1 MASEKEKL
9 KVGII
14 GIGYLGKLHLEK
26 YLSFDDVQVVG
37 VADTDAAVIEQVK
50 GKHDIEC
57 STDYRALLGKVDAV
71 SVVVPTSLHFDIAMD
86 FFESGADVFVEKP
99 IAATVD
105 QARRMARSAESKNLQ
120 LQVGHLE
127 RFNPA
132 ILALD
137 GTLTEPLFIESHRL
151 SPFPERSTDVDV
163 VLDVMIHD
171 IDIILNF
178 VKSPLVH
185 VDAVGAPIIT
195 PQMDIAN
202 ARLNFE
208 SGCVANVTA
217 SRVSAGKM
225 RKIRVFQHD
234 AYISIDF
241 ASQSI
246 DLFRRNRD
254 ENGRYTI
261 DMEHKDITSR
271 DYLKDEIRSFVDAVK
286 HRTTPLVT
294 GDDGVRALEVASMIQ
309 ERLDDTM
316 EKMRERGLLDD
327 GPAS

>member
-1 MASEKEKL
+1 MASKKEKL
-9 KVGII
+9 KIGII
-14 GIGYLGKLHLEK
+14 GIGYLGRLHLEK
-26 YLSFDDVQVVG
+26 YLSFDDVEVVG
-37 VADTDAAVIEQVK
+37 VADTNTTVIEELK
-50 GKHDIEC
+50 STHDFEC
-57 STDYRALLGKVDAV
+57 STDYRTLLGKVDAV
-71 SVVVPTSLHFDIAMD
+71 SVVVPTSLHFDVAMD

-99 IAATVD
+99 ITTTVD
-105 QARRMARSAESKNLQ
+105 QAHRLVAFAEAKKLM

-137 GTLTEPLFIESHRL
+137 GTLREPLFIESHRL
-151 SPFPERSTDVDV
+151 SPFPDRSTDVDV

-178 VKSPLVH
+178 VKSPLAH

-195 PQMDIAN
+195 PQMDIVN

-241 ASQSI
+241 AAQNI

-254 ENGRYTI
+254 ENGQFTI
-261 DMEHKDITSR
+261 DMEHMDITSR

-286 HRTTPLVT
+286 NRTTPLVT
-294 GDDGVRALEVASMIQ
+294 GHDGARALEVASRIH
-309 ERLDDTM
+309 EKLDDTM
-316 EKMRERGLLDD
+316 EKMRQRGLLND
-327 GPAS
+327 GPAA

>member
-1 MASEKEKL
+1 MASENRKL
-9 KVGII
+9 KVAVVGV
-14 GIGYLGKLHLEK
+14 GYLGRLHLEK
-26 YLSFDDVQVVG
+26 YLSFDDVEVVG
-37 VADTDAAVIEQVK
+37 VADTDTTVIER
-50 GKHDIEC
+50 IE
-57 STDYRALLGKVDAV
+57 SQYEIEYSADYRAFLGRVDAV
-71 SVVVPTSLHFDIAMD
+71 SVVVPTSLHFDVAMD

-99 IAATVD
+99 ITTTVD
-105 QARRMARSAESKNLQ
+105 QAKKLTASAESKNLL

-137 GTLTEPLFIESHRL
+137 GTLKEPLFIESHRL
-151 SPFPERSTDVDV
+151 SPFPDRSTDVDV

-195 PQMDIAN
+195 PQMDIVN

-241 ASQSI
+241 AAQNI
-246 DLFRRNRD
+246 DLFRRSRD
-254 ENGRYTI
+254 ENGQFKI
-261 DMEHKDITSR
+261 DMEHKDIDSR

-286 HRTTPLVT
+286 NRAQPMVT
-294 GDDGVRALEVASMIQ
+294 GYDGVRALEVASMIQ
-309 ERLDDTM
+309 EKLEDTM
-316 EKMRERGLLDD
+316 NKMRERGLLDD

>member
-1 MASEKEKL
+1 MASENKKTR
-9 KVGII
+9 VGII

-26 YLSFDDVQVVG
+26 YLSFDDVEVVG
-37 VADTDAAVIEQVK
+37 VADTNTTVIEEVK
-50 GKHDIEC
+50 SKHDIEC
-57 STDYRALLGKVDAV
+57 SSDYRTLLGKVDAV
-71 SVVVPTSLHFDIAMD
+71 SIVVPTSLHYDVAMD

-99 IAATVD
+99 ITTTVD
-105 QARRMARSAESKNLQ
+105 QARRLVTSAETNNLL

-137 GTLTEPLFIESHRL
+137 GTLKEPLFIESHRL

-178 VKSPLVH
+178 VKSPLAH

-195 PQMDIAN
+195 PQMDIVN

-241 ASQSI
+241 AAQNI
-246 DLFRRNRD
+246 DLFRRNKD
-254 ENGRYTI
+254 ENGRFTI
-261 DMEHKDITSR
+261 DMEHMDITSR
-271 DYLKDEIRSFVDAVK
+271 DYLKDEIRSFVDAVRN
-286 HRTTPLVT
+286 RTTPLVT
-294 GDDGVRALEVASMIQ
+294 GRDGARALEVASKIQ
-309 ERLDDTM
+309 EKLDDTM
-316 EKMRERGLLDD
+316 EKMRQRGLLDD
-327 GPAS
+327 GPVA

>member
-1 MASEKEKL
+1 MASENKKL

-26 YLSFDDVQVVG
+26 YLSFDDVEVVG
-37 VADTDAAVIEQVK
+37 VADTNTTVIEEVK

-57 STDYRALLGKVDAV
+57 STDYRTLLGKVDAV
-71 SVVVPTSLHFDIAMD
+71 SIVVPTSLHFDVAMD

-99 IAATVD
+99 ITTTVD
-105 QARRMARSAESKNLQ
+105 QARRLVASAEANDLMV
-120 LQVGHLE
+120 QVGHLE

-137 GTLTEPLFIESHRL
+137 GTLKEPLFIESHRL

-178 VKSPLVH
+178 VKSPLAH

-195 PQMDIAN
+195 PQMDIVN

-241 ASQSI
+241 AAQNI
-246 DLFRRNRD
+246 DLFRRKKD
-254 ENGRYTI
+254 ENGQFTI
-261 DMEHKDITSR
+261 DMEHMDITSR

-286 HRTTPLVT
+286 NRTTPLVT
-294 GDDGVRALEVASMIQ
+294 GQDGARALEVASKIQ

-316 EKMRERGLLDD
+316 EKMRQRGLLDD
-327 GPAS
+327 GPAA

>member
-1 MASEKEKL
+1 MASENTKL
-9 KVGII
+9 KVAVV
-14 GIGYLGKLHLEK
+14 GIGYLGRLHLEK
-26 YLSFDDVQVVG
+26 YLSFDDVEVVG
-37 VADTDAAVIEQVK
+37 VADTDTTVMEKVK
-50 GKHDIEC
+50 SEHGIEC
-57 STDYRALLGKVDAV
+57 SDDYRTFLGRVDAV
-71 SVVVPTSLHFDIAMD
+71 SVVVPTSLHFDVAMD

-99 IAATVD
+99 ITTTVD
-105 QARRMARSAESKNLQ
+105 QAKKLTASAESKDRL

-151 SPFPERSTDVDV
+151 SPFPDRSTDVDV

-178 VKSPLVH
+178 VKSPLAH

-195 PQMDIAN
+195 PQMDIVN

-241 ASQSI
+241 AAQNI
-246 DLFRRNRD
+246 DLFRRSRD
-254 ENGRYTI
+254 EHGKFKI
-261 DMEHKDITSR
+261 DMEHLDLESR
-271 DYLKDEIRSFVDAVK
+271 DYLKDEIRSFVDVVK
-286 HRTTPLVT
+286 NRTRPMVT
-294 GDDGVRALEVASMIQ
+294 GHDGIRALEVASMIQ
-309 ERLDDTM
+309 EKLEDTM
-316 EKMRERGLLDD
+316 NRMKERGLLDD

>member
-1 MASEKEKL
+1 MASENNKL

-14 GIGYLGKLHLEK
+14 GIGYLGRLHLEK
-26 YLSFDDVQVVG
+26 YLSFEDVQVVG
-37 VADTDAAVIEQVK
+37 IADANAVVIEQMQQ
-50 GKHDIEC
+50 KHDIEC
-57 STDYRALLGKVDAV
+57 STDYRTLLGKVDAV

-86 FFESGADVFVEKP
+86 FFKSGADVFVEKP
-99 IAATVD
+99 ITTTLD
-105 QARRMARSAESKNLQ
+105 QAKRLTETAESKNLL

-137 GTLTEPLFIESHRL
+137 GTLKEPLFIESHRL
-151 SPFPERSTDVDV
+151 SPFPDRSTDVDV

-195 PQMDIAN
+195 PQMDIVN

-241 ASQSI
+241 AAQNI

-254 ENGRYTI
+254 ENGRFTI
-261 DMEHKDITSR
+261 DMEHRDITSR

-286 HRTTPLVT
+286 HRSTPLVT
-294 GDDGVRALEVASMIQ
+294 GHDGIRALEVAFMIQ
-309 ERLDDTM
+309 ERLEDTM

>member
-1 MASEKEKL
+1 MASKNNKL
-9 KVGII
+9 KVGIV
-14 GIGYLGKLHLEK
+14 GVGYLGRLHLEK
-26 YLSFDDVQVVG
+26 YLSFDDVEVVG
-37 VADTDAAVIEQVK
+37 VADTDATVIEEVK
-50 GKHDIEC
+50 NKHDIEC
-57 STDYRALLGKVDAV
+57 STDYRTLLGRVDAV
-71 SVVVPTSLHFDIAMD
+71 SVVVPTSLHFDVATD

-99 IAATVD
+99 ITTTVD
-105 QARRMARSAESKNLQ
+105 QARRLVDSAESKNLL

-137 GTLTEPLFIESHRL
+137 GTLKEPLFIESHRL
-151 SPFPERSTDVDV
+151 SPFPDRSTDVDV

-178 VKSPLVH
+178 VKSPLAR

-195 PQMDIAN
+195 PQMDIVN

-241 ASQSI
+241 AAQNI

-254 ENGRYTI
+254 ENGQFTI
-261 DMEHKDITSR
+261 DMEHMDITSR
-271 DYLKDEIRSFVDAVK
+271 DYLKDEIRSFVDSVK
-286 HRTTPLVT
+286 HRATPLVT
-294 GDDGVRALEVASMIQ
+294 GHDGIRALEVASIIH
-309 ERLDDTM
+309 EKLDDTM
-316 EKMRERGLLDD
+316 EKMRQRGLLDD

>member
-1 MASEKEKL
+1 MASENRKL
-9 KVGII
+9 KIGII
-14 GIGYLGKLHLEK
+14 GIGYLGRLHLEK
-26 YLSFDDVQVVG
+26 YLSFDDVEVVG
-37 VADTDAAVIEQVK
+37 ISDTDTTVIEEVK
-50 GKHDIEC
+50 SKHDIEC
-57 STDYRALLGKVDAV
+57 STDYRTLLGKVDAV
-71 SVVVPTSLHFDIAMD
+71 SVVVPTSLHFDVAMD

-99 IAATVD
+99 ITTTVD
-105 QARRMARSAESKNLQ
+105 QARRLIASAESKNLL

-137 GTLTEPLFIESHRL
+137 GTLNEPLFIESHRL
-151 SPFPERSTDVDV
+151 SPFPDRSTDVDV

-195 PQMDIAN
+195 PQMDIVN

-241 ASQSI
+241 AAQNI

-254 ENGRYTI
+254 ENGQFTI
-261 DMEHKDITSR
+261 DMEHMDITSR
-271 DYLKDEIRSFVDAVK
+271 DYLKDEIKSFVDAVMN
-286 HRTTPLVT
+286 RSTPMVT
-294 GDDGVRALEVASMIQ
+294 GHDGIRALEVATMIQ
-309 ERLDDTM
+309 EKLDDTM